1 MTARFAMSAT
11 MPRDDVV
18 LVEIRGDLDQHT
30 VPRAREFLSV
40 VTTTA
45 TCHLVVDLADV
56 RFLDPS
62 GLALLISAEGG
73 TGGIHGSL
81 HLLGVVGNHP
91 VERPLT
97 MVGLTDNLS
106 FAPCP
111 ESLLVDL
118 DDKRDGS

>member
-1 MTARFAMSAT
+1 MSAT

-30 VPRAREFLSV
+30 VPRARKFLSV

-45 TCHLVVDLADV
+45 TRHLVVDLADV
-56 RFLDPS
+56 RILDPS
-62 GLALLISAEGG
+62 GLALLITAEGE

-81 HLLGVVGNHP
+81 HLLGVIGNHP

-97 MVGLTDNLS
+97 RVGLTGRVS
-106 FAPCP
+106 FAPMG
-111 ESLLVDL
+111 EGL
-118 DDKRDGS
+118 R